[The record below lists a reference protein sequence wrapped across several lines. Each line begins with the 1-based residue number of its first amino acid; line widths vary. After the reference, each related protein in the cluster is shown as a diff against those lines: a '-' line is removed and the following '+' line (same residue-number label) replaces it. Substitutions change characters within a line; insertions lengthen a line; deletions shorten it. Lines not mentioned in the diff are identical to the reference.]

1 MTEPVTND
9 TGESFVG
16 RGHRVERGR
25 SEQATARGREARG
38 AIPAVRGRNAGQGTS
53 AGGQHRAGTARSGA
67 AEAGAAGGH
76 AEAVKRR
83 LAGGMLAEPS
93 QRRGVAMRDRLLVR
107 GVSSARVRRAPG
119 LQRPETRL
127 GHAAAGVQAGHDGV
141 RRNGFGQCWSGHAP
155 LGTLSTAHSPSTLRT
170 VPNRLCGRLME
181 LRIQSGRQSKN
192 LESL

>member
-1 MTEPVTND
+1 M
-9 TGESFVG
+9 
-16 RGHRVERGR
+16 RGV
-25 SEQATARGREARG
+25 STAR
-38 AIPAVRGRNAGQGTS
+38 VRHALEPLRPEP
-53 AGGQHRAGTARSGA
+53 RD
-67 AEAGAAGGH
+67 GH

-127 GHAAAGVQAGHDGV
+127 GHAAAGVQAEHDGV

-155 LGTLSTAHSPSTLRT
+155 LGTLSTTHSPSTLRAVT
-170 VPNRLCGRLME
+170 NSFWGGLVE
-181 LRIQSGRQSKN
+181 LRIQSGRKSKD
-192 LESL
+192 LESLQRQKVRHADLHFEQVFSTVHFF